1 VLDRNRVLNNRDAA
15 DGRQKVQKYL
25 GGLATG
31 LEHDSIA
38 LHLIFS

>member
-1 VLDRNRVLNNRDAA
+1 VLDRNRILSNRDAA

-31 LEHDSIA
+31 LEHNSIT